1 MFIKYFSDPTRKN
14 IRNYF
19 FLLFEIKIFSGVTL
33 VKRGLSTGGVILERC
48 THRQAEACTE
58 RERDPKMYTQKEIY
72 RHAQRETS
80 KRTKRWK
87 TILTNS
93 NDDGIDNIK
102 TVK

>member
-48 THRQAEACTE
+48 THRQTEACTE
-58 RERDPKMYTQKEIY
+58 RERETQRCIHRKRYTDMHRERQANVQKDERPY
-72 RHAQRETS
+72 
-80 KRTKRWK
+80 
-87 TILTNS
+87 
-93 NDDGIDNIK
+93 
-102 TVK
+102 

>member
-48 THRQAEACTE
+48 THRQTEACTE
-58 RERDPKMYTQKEIY
+58 RERSKDVYTERDIQTCTERDKQTYKKMKDHI
-72 RHAQRETS
+72 
-80 KRTKRWK
+80 
-87 TILTNS
+87 N
-93 NDDGIDNIK
+93 
-102 TVK
+102 